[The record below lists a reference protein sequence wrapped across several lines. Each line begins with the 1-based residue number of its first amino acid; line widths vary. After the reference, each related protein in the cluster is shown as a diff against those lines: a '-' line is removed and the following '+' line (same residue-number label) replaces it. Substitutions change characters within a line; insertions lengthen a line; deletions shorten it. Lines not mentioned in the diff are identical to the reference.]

1 MTKIVVADDDRMFRK
16 AAETTLRRQGY
27 AVTTASDGEEA
38 LQLIRS
44 ERPDII
50 VLDLIMPKLQGFDVL
65 QVLKQDSI
73 TAAIPVIV
81 LSSLTQEQDKQEALD
96 LGAVA
101 LDWQESGSTKGKAV
115 PNAREAVSSA
125 ESACLRSL
133 KSMRTFA
140 I

>member
-50 VLDLIMPKLQGFDVL
+50 VLDLIMPKIQGFDVL
-65 QVLKQDSI
+65 QVLKQDSV

-81 LSSLTQEQDKQEALD
+81 LSSLTQEHDKQEALD

-101 LDWQESGSTKGKAV
+101 YFNKTTFSLGELVKQVETTLTKGQESCQS
-115 PNAREAVSSA
+115 
-125 ESACLRSL
+125 
-133 KSMRTFA
+133 
-140 I
+140 

>member
-27 AVTTASDGEEA
+27 TVATASDGEEA

-50 VLDLIMPKLQGFDVL
+50 VLDLIMPKLQGFDDL
-65 QVLKQDSI
+65 QVLKQDSV
-73 TAAIPVIV
+73 TAVIPVIV

-96 LGAVA
+96 LGASAYFNKATFSLGELVKQVENTLA
-101 LDWQESGSTKGKAV
+101 KGQESCQS
-115 PNAREAVSSA
+115 
-125 ESACLRSL
+125 
-133 KSMRTFA
+133 
-140 I
+140 

>member
-38 LQLIRS
+38 LQLIRA

-65 QVLKQDSI
+65 QALKQDSI

-101 LDWQESGSTKGKAV
+101 YFNKATCSLGELVKQVETTLTKGQESCQS
-115 PNAREAVSSA
+115 
-125 ESACLRSL
+125 
-133 KSMRTFA
+133 
-140 I
+140 

>member
-44 ERPDII
+44 EQPDII
-50 VLDLIMPKLQGFDVL
+50 VLDLIMPKIQGFDVL
-65 QVLKQDSI
+65 QVLKQDSV

-101 LDWQESGSTKGKAV
+101 YFSKTTFSLGELVKQVETTLTKGQESCQS
-115 PNAREAVSSA
+115 
-125 ESACLRSL
+125 
-133 KSMRTFA
+133 
-140 I
+140 

>member
-38 LQLIRS
+38 LQLIRA

-65 QVLKQDSI
+65 QVLKQDSV

-101 LDWQESGSTKGKAV
+101 YFNKATFSLGELVKQVESTLTKGQA
-115 PNAREAVSSA
+115 PCQS
-125 ESACLRSL
+125 
-133 KSMRTFA
+133 
-140 I
+140 

>member
-1 MTKIVVADDDRMFRK
+1 MTRIIVADDDRMFRK
-16 AAETTLRRQGY
+16 VAETTLRRQGY
-27 AVTTASDGEEA
+27 DVATASDGEEA

-65 QVLKQDSI
+65 TILKQDTLTS
-73 TAAIPVIV
+73 AIPVIV

-101 LDWQESGSTKGKAV
+101 YFNKTTFSMSELVKQVENTLTQGHESCQS
-115 PNAREAVSSA
+115 
-125 ESACLRSL
+125 
-133 KSMRTFA
+133 
-140 I
+140 

>member
-1 MTKIVVADDDRMFRK
+1 MMKIVVADDDRMFRK

-38 LQLIRS
+38 LQLIRA

-65 QVLKQDSI
+65 QVLKQDSL
-73 TAAIPVIV
+73 TATIPVIV

-101 LDWQESGSTKGKAV
+101 YFNKATFSLSELVKQVETTLTKGQESCQS
-115 PNAREAVSSA
+115 
-125 ESACLRSL
+125 
-133 KSMRTFA
+133 
-140 I
+140 

>member
-1 MTKIVVADDDRMFRK
+1 MTKIVVVDDDRMFRK

-38 LQLIRS
+38 LQLIRA

-50 VLDLIMPKLQGFDVL
+50 VLDLIMPKIQGFDVL
-65 QVLKQDSI
+65 QVLKQDSL

-101 LDWQESGSTKGKAV
+101 YFNKTTFSLGELVKQVETTLTKGQESCQS
-115 PNAREAVSSA
+115 
-125 ESACLRSL
+125 
-133 KSMRTFA
+133 
-140 I
+140 

>member
-38 LQLIRS
+38 LQLIRA
-44 ERPDII
+44 EQPDII

-65 QVLKQDSI
+65 QVLKQDSL

-101 LDWQESGSTKGKAV
+101 YFNKSTFSLGELVKQVETTLSKGQT
-115 PNAREAVSSA
+115 SCQS
-125 ESACLRSL
+125 
-133 KSMRTFA
+133 
-140 I
+140 

>member
-38 LQLIRS
+38 LQLIRA

-65 QVLKQDSI
+65 QVLKQDSL

-101 LDWQESGSTKGKAV
+101 YFNKATYSLGELVKQVETTLTKGQESCQS
-115 PNAREAVSSA
+115 
-125 ESACLRSL
+125 
-133 KSMRTFA
+133 
-140 I
+140 

>member
-38 LQLIRS
+38 LQLIRA

-65 QVLKQDSI
+65 QVLKQDSLI
-73 TAAIPVIV
+73 AAIPVIV
-81 LSSLTQEQDKQEALD
+81 LSSLMQEQDKQEALD

-101 LDWQESGSTKGKAV
+101 YFNKTTFSLGELVKQVETTLTKGQESCQS
-115 PNAREAVSSA
+115 
-125 ESACLRSL
+125 
-133 KSMRTFA
+133 
-140 I
+140 

>member
-101 LDWQESGSTKGKAV
+101 YFNKTTFSLGELVKQVETTLTKGQESCQS
-115 PNAREAVSSA
+115 
-125 ESACLRSL
+125 
-133 KSMRTFA
+133 
-140 I
+140 

>member
-1 MTKIVVADDDRMFRK
+1 MTRIVVADDDRMFRK
-16 AAETTLRRQGY
+16 VAETTLRRQGY
-27 AVTTASDGEEA
+27 TVATASDGEEA

-65 QVLKQDSI
+65 NILKQDTLTS
-73 TAAIPVIV
+73 AIPVIV

-101 LDWQESGSTKGKAV
+101 YFNKTTFSLSELVKQVENTLTKGQESCQS
-115 PNAREAVSSA
+115 
-125 ESACLRSL
+125 
-133 KSMRTFA
+133 
-140 I
+140 

>member
-38 LQLIRS
+38 LQLIRA

-65 QVLKQDSI
+65 QVLKQDSL

-101 LDWQESGSTKGKAV
+101 YFNKTTFSLSELVKQVETTLTKGQESCQG
-115 PNAREAVSSA
+115 
-125 ESACLRSL
+125 
-133 KSMRTFA
+133 
-140 I
+140 

>member
-1 MTKIVVADDDRMFRK
+1 MTKVVVADDDRMFRK

-27 AVTTASDGEEA
+27 SVATASDGEEA

-44 ERPDII
+44 EQPDII

-65 QVLKQDSI
+65 QILKQDTLTS
-73 TAAIPVIV
+73 AIPVIV

-101 LDWQESGSTKGKAV
+101 YFNKSTFSLGELVKQVEHTLTKGQDTC
-115 PNAREAVSSA
+115 PS
-125 ESACLRSL
+125 
-133 KSMRTFA
+133 
-140 I
+140 

>member
-1 MTKIVVADDDRMFRK
+1 MTKVVVADDDRMFRK

-27 AVTTASDGEEA
+27 SVTTASDGEEA

-44 ERPDII
+44 EQPDII

-65 QVLKQDSI
+65 QILKQDALTSD
-73 TAAIPVIV
+73 IPVIV

-101 LDWQESGSTKGKAV
+101 YFNKSTFSLSELVKQVEHTLNKGQAKC
-115 PNAREAVSSA
+115 PS
-125 ESACLRSL
+125 
-133 KSMRTFA
+133 
-140 I
+140 

>member
-1 MTKIVVADDDRMFRK
+1 MTRIVVADDDRMFRK
-16 AAETTLRRQGY
+16 VAETTLRRQGY
-27 AVTTASDGEEA
+27 EVAIACDGEEA

-65 QVLKQDSI
+65 QVLKQDTLTS
-73 TAAIPVIV
+73 AIPVIV

-101 LDWQESGSTKGKAV
+101 YFNKTTFSIGDLVKQVEATLTKGQESCQS
-115 PNAREAVSSA
+115 
-125 ESACLRSL
+125 
-133 KSMRTFA
+133 
-140 I
+140 